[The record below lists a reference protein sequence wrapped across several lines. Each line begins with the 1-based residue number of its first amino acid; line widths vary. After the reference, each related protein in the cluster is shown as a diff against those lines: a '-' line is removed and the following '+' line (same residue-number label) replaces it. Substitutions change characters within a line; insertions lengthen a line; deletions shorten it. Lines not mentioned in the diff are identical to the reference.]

1 MNRLFAFWLMSAVA
15 ILSPAAEL
23 EWYRIGKVVSYE
35 KMTGTDPVVD
45 VAVDMFCSDMQAV
58 TGQQPQKASHA
69 TIQLVQLDAAKTS
82 LKKKLRKM
90 GIPVDSLSQ
99 MDAFWLGVKKGK
111 IWAIGQNGRGTAYAL
126 LELSR
131 KAGVSPW
138 IWWGDQVP
146 MHRDRLILDEDF
158 STLQIPSVERRG
170 IFINDEDWS
179 TSVWSSQTF
188 EPGKVSEEAFS
199 EKRRIGPQTYK
210 TIFQL
215 LLRLRGNMIWP
226 AMHEVSVPF
235 YHVPGAKEMAD
246 SCGIIVGTSHCEPMM
261 RNSATEWKPLNIG
274 EYNYLTNGEAV
285 RNYWQER
292 VKLVGQSENVYTIG
306 MRGLHDGNMIGPK
319 TLDEHTQW
327 LQRVIDDQREML
339 RRYVNPDLTKIPQA
353 FVPYKEVLSIYENGL
368 KVPDDVMLIWCD
380 DNYGYM
386 TRLSDEA
393 QQQRSGGAG
402 VYYHLSYWGRP
413 HDYLWLTTTQPGLI
427 YEEMSEAYRHHARK
441 QWIVNVHDP
450 KVASYQLELFL
461 DMAWNYNAFRPDGL
475 NDHLLHWLQREF
487 GNKAGQEL
495 LPVMQEFY
503 RLTAIRKPEFM
514 GWNQTELDKKKY
526 ARGISPVQD
535 TEFSFTE
542 MGNEADRYLQQ
553 YQQLMKRVE
562 EIGRLLRPEQ
572 QNAYM
577 SHIRYRVFGAGLMAV
592 KWLEAQRARQGEKTL
607 PLTHPCRE
615 GSECQKQVGNAINRS
630 MAAYQQI
637 QELTAEYN
645 AMKDGKWNRLMSSNP
660 RDLPVF
666 HAPTLPDTLVCDTT
680 PRPIGRDKEEDLP
693 FALNAH
699 QYNTSSFTVHPVQ
712 MLGHSLNAVPLPKGE
727 WLSYQMAVQE
737 TGDNMLYVALI
748 PTQPNDKGD
757 LRFGVSIDGGE
768 EQVFSLKE
776 PYRSERWK
784 LNVLRGQAVRK
795 IPLQLTKGE
804 HQVKVRAL
812 DNHIIVDQLMLDS
825 KPDRKFYVFPVK

>member
-1 MNRLFAFWLMSAVA
+1 
-15 ILSPAAEL
+15 
-23 EWYRIGKVVSYE
+23 
-35 KMTGTDPVVD
+35 
-45 VAVDMFCSDMQAV
+45 
-58 TGQQPQKASHA
+58 
-69 TIQLVQLDAAKTS
+69 
-82 LKKKLRKM
+82 
-90 GIPVDSLSQ
+90 
-99 MDAFWLGVKKGK
+99 
-111 IWAIGQNGRGTAYAL
+111 
-126 LELSR
+126 
-131 KAGVSPW
+131 
-138 IWWGDQVP
+138 
-146 MHRDRLILDEDF
+146 
-158 STLQIPSVERRG
+158 
-170 IFINDEDWS
+170 
-179 TSVWSSQTF
+179 
-188 EPGKVSEEAFS
+188 
-199 EKRRIGPQTYK
+199 
-210 TIFQL
+210 
-215 LLRLRGNMIWP
+215 
-226 AMHEVSVPF
+226 
-235 YHVPGAKEMAD
+235 
-246 SCGIIVGTSHCEPMM
+246 
-261 RNSATEWKPLNIG
+261 
-274 EYNYLTNGEAV
+274 
-285 RNYWQER
+285 
-292 VKLVGQSENVYTIG
+292 VGQSETVYTIG

-450 KVASYQLELFL
+450 KVASYQLEFFL

-487 GNKAGQEL
+487 GSQAGQEL

-562 EIGRLLRPEQ
+562 EIGRSLRPEQ

-592 KWLEAQRARQGEKTL
+592 KWLEAQRARQGVKTL

-615 GSECQKQVGNAINRS
+615 GSECQKQVGNAVNRS
-630 MAAYQQI
+630 MAAHQQI

-666 HAPTLPDTLVCDTT
+666 QAPTLPDTLVCDTT
-680 PRPIGRDKEEDLP
+680 PRPIGRGKVEGLP

-712 MLGHSLNAVPLPKGE
+712 LLGHSLNAVPLPKGE

-737 TGDNMLYVALI
+737 TGDHMLYVALI

-812 DNHIIVDQLMLDS
+812 DNHIIMDQLMLDS